1 MSESKDRK
9 TLWLAIAG
17 AGLLVGAALIF
28 HWANQAEE
36 DDGVDIAN
44 ALKEA
49 GLIEVKKQGPLLEP
63 RYFLSLLQFVGEH
76 TQQKLSKTKKELDAE
91 RRKHFT
97 DKNEAGYSDCV
108 LKLIQA
114 QEKHM

>member
-36 DDGVDIAN
+36 EEGVDIAA

-49 GLIEVKKQGPLLEP
+49 GLMEVKKQGPLLEP
-63 RYFLSLLQFVGEH
+63 RYFLSLLQFVGEN
-76 TQQKLSKTKKELDAE
+76 TQLKLSKVKKELDAE
-91 RRKHFT
+91 RRKHYT
-97 DKNEAGYSDCV
+97 EKNDSGYSDCV
-108 LKLIQA
+108 LRLI
-114 QEKHM
+114 

>member
-17 AGLLVGAALIF
+17 AGLFVGAALLF
-28 HWANQAEE
+28 FYANSAEE
-36 DDGVDIAN
+36 EDGVDIAA

-63 RYFLSLLQFVGEH
+63 RYFLSLL
-76 TQQKLSKTKKELDAE
+76 
-91 RRKHFT
+91 
-97 DKNEAGYSDCV
+97 
-108 LKLIQA
+108 
-114 QEKHM
+114 